1 MCSGIQNRFLAES
14 QAPRDSEGLRNAI
27 KSHSICLT
35 MGRIFS
41 YNGYMIERNDKDNYF
56 LFLDMV
62 RDSGKINMYG
72 AAPYLAEEFHI
83 SKYEARDV
91 LAEWMKERS
100 C

>member
-1 MCSGIQNRFLAES
+1 
-14 QAPRDSEGLRNAI
+14 
-27 KSHSICLT
+27 
-35 MGRIFS
+35 
-41 YNGYMIERNDKDNYF
+41 MIERNDKDNYF

-62 RDSGKINMYG
+62 RDSGKINMFG
-72 AAPYLAEEFHI
+72 AVPYLAEEFHI

>member
-14 QAPRDSEGLRNAI
+14 QAPRDSEGPLRD
-27 KSHSICLT
+27 LT

-62 RDSGKINMYG
+62 RDSGKINMFG